1 VNLLGAPIHE
11 YILRTD
17 LHDRREEVFGLVD
30 AVHAGG
36 DRQLVQGV
44 VALEVRQ
51 VVAEQVQVELLA
63 EAAVGLVLTEAQGDG
78 FGGVEDADFVV
89 RLDYVFEALA
99 WDEPVRAVAEEVV
112 RGLVYEE
119 ALGVECVLLH
129 PVLA

>member
-1 VNLLGAPIHE
+1 MRLQPPLKQQRHPLARPHPHRHTPLKVPHVNLLRAPIHE

-63 EAAVGLVLTEAQGDG
+63 EAAVGLVLTQA
-78 FGGVEDADFVV
+78 
-89 RLDYVFEALA
+89 
-99 WDEPVRAVAEEVV
+99 
-112 RGLVYEE
+112 
-119 ALGVECVLLH
+119 
-129 PVLA
+129 